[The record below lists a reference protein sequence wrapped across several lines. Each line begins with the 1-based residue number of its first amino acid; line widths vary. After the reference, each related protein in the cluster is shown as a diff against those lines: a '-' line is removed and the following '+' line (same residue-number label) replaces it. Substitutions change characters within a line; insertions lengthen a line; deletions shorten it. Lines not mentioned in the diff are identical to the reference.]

1 MYCLWLFGY
10 IKFLAYY
17 DYIKSSPFAFSFNFA
32 SKKNRFLCNSS
43 IYFGNSFL
51 IYRSQN
57 ISRHL
62 ISYDSKQLNPIC
74 MPLLFID
81 LPPFPL
87 LIIPLHIFR
96 IHSGCSQ
103 PENMWPSIS
112 GSLNARRRN
121 LTQPNNPKDLSH
133 QKLQNTSDKQ
143 QTTAKKHNSIIIC
156 RFSGFR
162 FPFNFLGS
170 ISFLEGSR
178 RWIKIQDGQSP
189 NAHNLMGFG

>member
-81 LPPFPL
+81 LPPLSPTHYSAAYISNPFWL
-87 LIIPLHIFR
+87 QSTREYVTFHQRIPQR
-96 IHSGCSQ
+96 
-103 PENMWPSIS
+103 
-112 GSLNARRRN
+112 
-121 LTQPNNPKDLSH
+121 K
-133 QKLQNTSDKQ
+133 
-143 QTTAKKHNSIIIC
+143 TT
-156 RFSGFR
+156 
-162 FPFNFLGS
+162 
-170 ISFLEGSR
+170 
-178 RWIKIQDGQSP
+178 
-189 NAHNLMGFG
+189 

>member
-1 MYCLWLFGY
+1 MIILKVL
-10 IKFLAYY
+10 L
-17 DYIKSSPFAFSFNFA
+17 
-32 SKKNRFLCNSS
+32 
-43 IYFGNSFL
+43 
-51 IYRSQN
+51 
-57 ISRHL
+57 
-62 ISYDSKQLNPIC
+62 
-74 MPLLFID
+74 LLFPSISLRRKID
-81 LPPFPL
+81 FYATLAFISGIHSSYIAPKTFQGIWFRMIPNNSTLYACHSSSSTSPPFPL

>member
-10 IKFLAYY
+10 IKFFAYY

-43 IYFGNSFL
+43 IYFGNSLL

-81 LPPFPL
+81 PLPPPLAL

-121 LTQPNNPKDLSH
+121 LTQPNNPRFV
-133 QKLQNTSDKQ
+133 TSETTKYIR
-143 QTTAKKHNSIIIC
+143 QTTNNS
-156 RFSGFR
+156 
-162 FPFNFLGS
+162 
-170 ISFLEGSR
+170 E
-178 RWIKIQDGQSP
+178 KT
-189 NAHNLMGFG
+189 